1 LRVGNAYGFLACIFS
16 MHWSKEE
23 VYELPNKAVG
33 KIEVIGPKH
42 PRRVETN
49 IREIGQNKN
58 HKWNIR

>member
-1 LRVGNAYGFLACIFS
+1 
-16 MHWSKEE
+16 
-23 VYELPNKAVG
+23 VG

-58 HKWNIR
+58 HK